1 MRAVLLVL
9 CVVGTGLSQD
19 LGRGIGLPLLVDV
32 PSAPIPVGANGKHL
46 LVYEL
51 HLTNPTSKPVTLLRV
66 EGWES
71 SGRVFVIEGE
81 QLAKAIKPSGA
92 ESQQPLTV
100 GPGLH
105 TVILVWLSVD
115 RVPAA
120 IRHTIQGTMAG
131 YPEPLVV
138 DHHSIQVGGEPV
150 RLGPPLRGERW
161 LAANGP
167 SNDTHH
173 RRSWL
178 SFGGRALVP
187 ERFAIDFV
195 RLSEAGS
202 LTNGD
207 PADNRSYVGYGAEAI
222 AVGAAR
228 VAAVK
233 DGISDNVPA
242 NQFPS
247 PALAMEDMGGNYV
260 ALDLGGSRYA
270 FYAHLQPGSLRVKPG
285 ARVQRGQVL
294 GLLGNSGTSNAP
306 HLHFQVSDRPSLL
319 LSDGLPYAFE
329 LFDHEG
335 HSRRNEIPLQNW
347 VVRFP

>member
-1 MRAVLLVL
+1 MA
-9 CVVGTGLSQD
+9 QD

-51 HLTNPTSKPVTLLRV
+51 HLTNPTPKPVTLLRV
-66 EGWES
+66 EGWAS
-71 SGRVFVIEGE
+71 SGRVFVLEGE
-81 QLAKAIKPSGA
+81 PLAKAIKPSGVA
-92 ESQQPLTV
+92 SQQPLTV

-105 TVILVWLSVD
+105 AVVLIWLSVD
-115 RVPAA
+115 QTPAA
-120 IRHTIQGTMAG
+120 IRHTLQGTVAG
-131 YPEPLVV
+131 DPEPLLVEY
-138 DHHSIQVGGEPV
+138 HSIPVGGEPV
-150 RLGPPLRGERW
+150 RLGAPLRGDRW

-195 RLSEAGS
+195 RLSDTDS

-222 AVGAAR
+222 AVGDAR

-233 DGISDNVPA
+233 DGIPDNVPA

-260 ALDLGGSRYA
+260 GLDLGGSRYA
-270 FYAHLQPGSLRVKPG
+270 FYAHLQPGSIRVKPG

-319 LSDGLPYAFE
+319 LSDGLPYVFE
-329 LFDHEG
+329 SFAHEG
-335 HSRRNEIPLQNW
+335 QSSKGEIPLQNW